1 MATTSVLLTTSAAN
15 VYANGSTSEVAI
27 TWLSIT
33 NYSASSNA
41 TANVH
46 VVPSGGSANVQNQIF
61 ANLEFAPGDSYQIY
75 VGNEKLIL
83 SNNESVQ
90 ALANANTILNAVVS
104 YTSV

>member
-1 MATTSVLLTTSAAN
+1 MATTSVLLTSNIAN
-15 VYANGSTSEVAI
+15 VYSNSSTSDVAI

-46 VVPSGGSANVQNQIF
+46 VVPGGGTANVQNQIF
-61 ANLEFAPGDSYQIY
+61 ANLAFAPGDSYQIY

-83 SNNESVQ
+83 ANNESIQ
-90 ALANANTILNAVVS
+90 AQANANTILNAVVS